1 MPTINVK
8 FDEEKYFEDA
18 YQFLG
23 ENIGKY
29 VSVEQKPKKPKAIRE
44 AIEQI
49 NEITHVFGVDISKQS
64 NDTGENR
71 LTITIDYLETN
82 KDNH

>member
-1 MPTINVK
+1 MPTINVNFSK
-8 FDEEKYFEDA
+8 EKYLEDA